1 VTEASCGSLSVT
13 ANLLPLL
20 IDTDA
25 FCKLAMAGVIDET
38 LNLLGSDRPHC
49 SRLPGLPH
57 MLRRGRLRK
66 NLGDAI
72 CDSLIPIAE
81 SLPIVGQ
88 ASSAWLDLL
97 APISAID
104 PGEAQLFALAA
115 EKRITVLSA
124 DKRAIQV
131 LKNVPEFVEPL
142 GSRIVVLEAALLG
155 VCRVHGSNL
164 VQTRIGALKSHDTM
178 VRIVFSSGNPHIEA
192 ALESYLNHAA
202 TEAAPIDL
210 WRPPP

>member
-1 VTEASCGSLSVT
+1 VTEASCDSLLVT

-25 FCKLAMAGVIDET
+25 FCKLAIAGVIDET
-38 LNLLGSDRPHC
+38 LGLLGSDRPHC
-49 SRLPGLPH
+49 ARLPALPH

-72 CDSLIPIAE
+72 CDSLVPIAE

-88 ASSAWLDLL
+88 ANSDWLDLL
-97 APISAID
+97 TPQSGID
-104 PGEAQLFALAA
+104 PGEAQLFAVAA
-115 EKRITVLSA
+115 EKGITVLSG

-131 LKNVPEFVEPL
+131 LKNVSEFVEPL
-142 GSRIVVLEAALLG
+142 GSRIVVLEAALLS
-155 VCRVHGSNL
+155 VCRVHGTNL
-164 VQTRIGALKSHDTM
+164 VQTRIGPLKMHDTM
-178 VRIVFSSGNPHIEA
+178 VKTVFSPGNADIEA

-202 TEAAPIDL
+202 AEAAPIDL

>member
-1 VTEASCGSLSVT
+1 VTEAYCDSLSVT
-13 ANLLPLL
+13 AKLLPLL

-38 LNLLGSDRPHC
+38 LNLLGSDRSHC
-49 SRLPGLPH
+49 SRLPALPH

-66 NLGDAI
+66 KLGDAI
-72 CDSLIPIAE
+72 CDRLIPIAE

-88 ASSAWLDLL
+88 TSSVWLDRL
-97 APISAID
+97 AHISAID
-104 PGEAQLFALAA
+104 PGEAQLFAVAA
-115 EKRITVLSA
+115 ENRITVLSG

-131 LKNVPEFVEPL
+131 LKNVPEFAEPL
-142 GSRIVVLEAALLG
+142 RSRIVVLEAALLG
-155 VCRVHGSNL
+155 VCRVHGTNL
-164 VQTRIGALKSHDTM
+164 VQMRIGPLKMHDTM
-178 VRIVFSSGNPHIEA
+178 VNIVFSPGNSNIEA

>member
-1 VTEASCGSLSVT
+1 MT

-25 FCKLAMAGVIDET
+25 YCKLAMAGIIDEA

-49 SRLPGLPH
+49 SRLPALPH

-66 NLGDAI
+66 KLGDAI

-81 SLPIVGQ
+81 SLPIVGH
-88 ASSAWLDLL
+88 ASSEWLDRL
-97 APISAID
+97 AHISAID
-104 PGEAQLFALAA
+104 PGEAQLFAVAA
-115 EKRITVLSA
+115 ENRITVLSG

-131 LKNVPEFVEPL
+131 LKNVPEFAEHL

-155 VCRVHGSNL
+155 VCRVHGTNL
-164 VQTRIGALKSHDTM
+164 VEMRIGPLKMHDTM
-178 VRIVFSSGNPHIEA
+178 VNIVFSPGNPDIEA

-202 TEAAPIDL
+202 AEAAPIDL

>member
-1 VTEASCGSLSVT
+1 MT

-25 FCKLAMAGVIDET
+25 FCKLTMAGVIDET
-38 LNLLGSDRPHC
+38 LNLLGSDRAHC
-49 SRLPGLPH
+49 LRLPALTH

-88 ASSAWLDLL
+88 ASAGWLDRL
-97 APISAID
+97 AQISAID

-115 EKRITVLSA
+115 EQRITVLSG

-131 LKNVPEFVEPL
+131 LKNVPEFAEPL

-155 VCRVHGSNL
+155 VCRVHGTDL
-164 VQTRIGALKSHDTM
+164 VQTRIGPLKMHDTM
-178 VRIVFSSGNPHIEA
+178 VKTVFSPGNSHIEA